1 MEAIQCTQPDT
12 TYLADHPREWFHV
25 TTQCCSLV
33 LTDLTLNICYS
44 QVRLNER
51 QFILLSSYITSFPAT
66 IATLIMSPLGI
77 IGVAGE
83 RGWFT
88 WLLKCFSAEVRL
100 WCAFTEHKHLH
111 VFFLPREVYPHT
123 SSPGFL
129 IANFLIIFLPR
140 PWPSPKPSAKAPES
154 VYNYTFLL
162 SSKVHNPV
170 HCSNFWPLGRFT
182 FITVLQGSPRK
193 GLWCCSCP
201 FSRWCL
207 HSKQNH
213 V

>member
-1 MEAIQCTQPDT
+1 MMEAIQCTQPDT

-83 RGWFT
+83 RG
-88 WLLKCFSAEVRL
+88 
-100 WCAFTEHKHLH
+100 
-111 VFFLPREVYPHT
+111 
-123 SSPGFL
+123 
-129 IANFLIIFLPR
+129 
-140 PWPSPKPSAKAPES
+140 
-154 VYNYTFLL
+154 
-162 SSKVHNPV
+162 
-170 HCSNFWPLGRFT
+170 
-182 FITVLQGSPRK
+182 
-193 GLWCCSCP
+193 
-201 FSRWCL
+201 
-207 HSKQNH
+207 
-213 V
+213 